1 MQLNKDL
8 MNKLYHATQQKEAL
22 EKQLEK
28 ETPSMFNY
36 CLNSYVPNPNDIID
50 QQLAL
55 CINSYKGILDL
66 RSMFQ
71 RTNNQGIYLFSS
83 KLVEITY
90 VNNTVMISDSGKVPK
105 TFDRFVA
112 QYSTFEPKAIAKSEK
127 KPKKVNIEK
136 AYKDVNNE
144 V

>member
-1 MQLNKDL
+1 
-8 MNKLYHATQQKEAL
+8 
-22 EKQLEK
+22 
-28 ETPSMFNY
+28 
-36 CLNSYVPNPNDIID
+36 
-50 QQLAL
+50 
-55 CINSYKGILDL
+55 
-66 RSMFQ
+66 MFQ

-112 QYSTFEPKAIAKSEK
+112 QYSTFELKAIAKSEK

>member
-50 QQLAL
+50 
-55 CINSYKGILDL
+55 
-66 RSMFQ
+66 
-71 RTNNQGIYLFSS
+71 
-83 KLVEITY
+83 
-90 VNNTVMISDSGKVPK
+90 
-105 TFDRFVA
+105 
-112 QYSTFEPKAIAKSEK
+112 
-127 KPKKVNIEK
+127 
-136 AYKDVNNE
+136 
-144 V
+144 